1 MDVDDAPERF
11 TRLLLEY
18 EPELLR
24 SVLRIVPN
32 RSDARDILQ
41 ECSVALWRR
50 FSDYDSERPFV
61 AWAYGFLRIEVR
73 RFLRK
78 SQRRSQL
85 TKRAAD
91 LLMQDQQQHS
101 DELDERNRHLK
112 DCFDTLADDHRKLLD
127 GYYHKGYSVKFLSE
141 QNSRSIDAMYK
152 RLQRIRKALRQ
163 CIELR
168 MRGTEV

>member
-1 MDVDDAPERF
+1 M
-11 TRLLLEY
+11 
-18 EPELLR
+18 
-24 SVLRIVPN
+24 
-32 RSDARDILQ
+32 
-41 ECSVALWRR
+41 
-50 FSDYDSERPFV
+50 
-61 AWAYGFLRIEVR
+61 R

-127 GYYHKGYSVKFLSE
+127 GYYHKGYSVKILSE

-168 MRGTEV
+168 MRGTEA

>member
-18 EPELLR
+18 EPELLS

-50 FSDYDSERPFV
+50 LADYDSERPFV
-61 AWAYGFLRIEVR
+61 ACAYGFLRIEVR

-91 LLMQDQQQHS
+91 LLMQDQQQLS
-101 DELDERNRHLK
+101 DELDERNRHL
-112 DCFDTLADDHRKLLD
+112 
-127 GYYHKGYSVKFLSE
+127 
-141 QNSRSIDAMYK
+141 
-152 RLQRIRKALRQ
+152 
-163 CIELR
+163 
-168 MRGTEV
+168 